1 SIDRP
6 RSARKKTAHR
16 GTRGFSEQ
24 CKIAQRGHRHA
35 EAITGTIRLLCK
47 VAPSAPDGLNLP
59 GALGSAPTLLDAM
72 RTSGACSHCDMLPF
86 DRAILQMKFHDIL
99 EIADLTFGSQ

>member
-1 SIDRP
+1 MLR
-6 RSARKKTAHR
+6 RSLEPFVYCR
-16 GTRGFSEQ
+16 SE
-24 CKIAQRGHRHA
+24 
-35 EAITGTIRLLCK
+35 

-59 GALGSAPTLLDAM
+59 GALRSAPTLLGAM